1 MIKHKFIFVILVL
14 NKKDKNNDCCSVE
27 QNPSLAHHRRDES
40 VFLQL
45 VPDGK
50 LKSLERSYLRVSG
63 NKNLFDFITVIF

>member
-1 MIKHKFIFVILVL
+1 MNFFKLILVFN
-14 NKKDKNNDCCSVE
+14 NKDEKNDCCSTE

-40 VFLQL
+40 VFLHL

-63 NKNLFDFITVIF
+63 NK